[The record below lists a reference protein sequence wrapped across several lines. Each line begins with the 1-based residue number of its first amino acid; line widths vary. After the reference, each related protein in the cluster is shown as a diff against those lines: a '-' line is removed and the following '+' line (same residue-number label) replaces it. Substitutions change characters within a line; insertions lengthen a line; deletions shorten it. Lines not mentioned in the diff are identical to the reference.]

1 MKKKTRRGGQGKKGN
16 KRNKVFGL
24 SLLGTNAAGLKSK
37 TESLFYL
44 VNKFSPSV
52 VTIQESK
59 CNKIGLIKIKG
70 FQVYEKVRRNQKG
83 GGL

>member
-16 KRNKVFGL
+16 KRNKVFRL

-44 VNKFSPSV
+44 TWQLTFLKPTLNFIKFM
-52 VTIQESK
+52 K
-59 CNKIGLIKIKG
+59 FMNL
-70 FQVYEKVRRNQKG
+70 
-83 GGL
+83 